1 MLKKLLV
8 FAITSGLAAKLYQRY
23 TEKQA
28 ASRPTAAPGSKPVAR
43 KRTAQ
48 KQA

>member
-8 FAITSGLAAKLYQRY
+8 FAITSGLAAKLYKRY

-28 ASRPTAAPGSKPVAR
+28 EARTPGAAGGQPVAR
-43 KRTAQ
+43 KSTAP

>member
-8 FAITSGLAAKLYQRY
+8 LAITSGVAAKLYKHY
-23 TEKQA
+23 SEKHA
-28 ASRPTAAPGSKPVAR
+28 DSRPTGAAGDKPVAR

>member
-1 MLKKLLV
+1 LLV
-8 FAITSGLAAKLYQRY
+8 LAVASGLAAKLYQRY

-28 ASRPTAAPGSKPVAR
+28 DSRSAGAAGGKPVAR